1 LLLARITRG
10 KVFSRKARRRTSKMP
25 GLHKEAIGQLK
36 HKTPRGK
43 TVQFICKDHGIMPFD

>member
-1 LLLARITRG
+1 LLEVSPELTRQTG
-10 KVFSRKARRRTSKMP
+10 PGFKTTMP